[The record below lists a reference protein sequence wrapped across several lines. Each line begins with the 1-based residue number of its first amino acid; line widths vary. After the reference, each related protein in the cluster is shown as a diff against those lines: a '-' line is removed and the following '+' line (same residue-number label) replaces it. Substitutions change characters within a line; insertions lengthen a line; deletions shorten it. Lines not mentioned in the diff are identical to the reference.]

1 MKITVSVLLS
11 GYLAPEYAMRG
22 HLSEK
27 ADVFGFGVVA
37 LEVVCGR
44 RNTNESLELE
54 KVYLLE
60 WVSSYN
66 NNSNN
71 YNLAL
76 IKSVYIIVI
85 TSFR

>member
-85 TSFR
+85 TSF